1 MRPTPPPAPEAGRSA
16 DGLDVAAEP
25 LKRELTRLAIAVIA
39 INGIVGAGIF
49 GLPAEAARLTGAFS
63 PAIFLACGLLMSTLM
78 LSFAQ
83 AASYFRGTGGP
94 ILYVTT
100 AFGPFAGFQAGWVL
114 YVGRVTSLAANA
126 NLLATYLGGYVPGAE
141 AGAGRI
147 AVLAGLA
154 GLFAW
159 INVIGIRQGVGS
171 LMAITVA
178 KFAPLVLFV
187 IVGLAFLRPGAFAD
201 AVLPSY
207 GGFGEAVLLVFY
219 AFIGFESALIPAG
232 ESRNPTRDIPRAL
245 IATAGAATVLYVL
258 IQAIS
263 VAVMPNLAGSTRPLA
278 DAAGL
283 MMGAG
288 GAALISFA
296 AIMSILGNYAQ
307 SVLSA
312 PRMTYALA
320 RAGSLPA
327 WLGRV
332 HERYRTPHVSI
343 AVYCLLGL
351 ALGAAGTFVQ
361 LAVMSSLARLVGYL
375 LSLAALPALRR
386 KFGRAASAFHLPGG
400 GAIPAAAFV
409 ICLWLVAQVRFEA
422 VWKTAILI
430 AVGAVL
436 YEVARRRGAAGAGP
450 SEADAP
456 PDTRHS

>member
-1 MRPTPPPAPEAGRSA
+1 MAKPAPSIPGTGVPVS
-16 DGLDVAAEP
+16 LDPGPEP
-25 LKRELTRLAIAVIA
+25 LRRELTRLSIAVIA

-49 GLPAEAARLTGAFS
+49 GLPAEAARLTGPFS
-63 PAIFLACGLLMSTLM
+63 PVIFLICGLLMSTLM

-83 AASYFRGTGGP
+83 ASSYFRGTGGP

-126 NLLATYLGGYVPGAE
+126 NLFATYLGAYVPGAD
-141 AGAGRI
+141 AGPGRVV
-147 AVLAGLA
+147 VLALLA
-154 GLFAW
+154 LVFAW
-159 INVIGIRQGVGS
+159 INIAGIRQGIGS

-178 KFAPLVLFV
+178 KFVPLVVFV
-187 IVGLAFLRPGAFAD
+187 LVGLTFLAPEAFAD
-201 AVLPSY
+201 ASLPAYS
-207 GGFGEAVLLVFY
+207 GFGEAVLLVFY

-245 IATAGAATVLYVL
+245 IATAAAATILYVL
-258 IQAIS
+258 IQTIS
-263 VAVMPNLAGSTRPLA
+263 VAVTPDLAETTRPLA
-278 DAAGL
+278 VAAGM
-283 MMGAG
+283 MMGPA

-296 AIMSILGNYAQ
+296 ALMSILGNYAQ

-327 WLGRV
+327 WLGTV
-332 HERYRTPHVSI
+332 HGRYRTPHVSI
-343 AVYCLLGL
+343 AVYCVLGF

-375 LSLAALPALRR
+375 LSLGALPALRR
-386 KFGRAASAFHLPGG
+386 RFGEAEDAFRLPGG
-400 GAIPAAAFV
+400 PTIPAAAFV
-409 ICLWLVAQVRFEA
+409 ICVWLVAQVRFEA

-436 YEVARRRGAAGAGP
+436 YEVARRRGTAGP
-450 SEADAP
+450 GSSEADP
-456 PDTRHS
+456 RPDTRHS